1 MEEALLQA
9 RALIESTVSLHR
21 RRTGGPAPVSRT
33 DADAIGEALEHL
45 VAGARRSVSLALT
58 ATGEFA
64 AVAGQVLARPA
75 ARQSEGD
82 PARPGTAPSPQDGGA
97 VVRVL
102 CVGPAAESAVD
113 LAAKLHGPRVEV
125 RVSETDLR
133 EVLIV
138 DGRGALVRSGA
149 GRGGGD
155 AVTVNDPAVVRALDL
170 LFAGAWSRARPLVH
184 HLGLSPRL
192 GTDQVRRVLEMLREG
207 HTDETAAQE
216 LNVSLRTYRR
226 HVAEIMRE
234 LGANS
239 RFQAGAR
246 AVELGL
252 LSGHG

>member
-1 MEEALLQA
+1 MHAEHVEETLLRA

-33 DADAIGEALEHL
+33 DAEAVGQAMEQL
-45 VAGARRSVSLALT
+45 VAGARRSVSLALV
-58 ATGEFA
+58 ADGKFA
-64 AVAGQVLARPA
+64 VEARRTLARLPEE
-75 ARQSEGD
+75 EG
-82 PARPGTAPSPQDGGA
+82 PGRPGP

-102 CVGPAAESAVD
+102 CVGPAAEGAVD
-113 LAAKLHGPRVEV
+113 LLADLHLPQIEV
-125 RVSETDLR
+125 RVAETDLR

-149 GRGGGD
+149 GPVGRD

-170 LFAGAWSRARPLVH
+170 FFAGAWSRARPLAR
-184 HLGLSPRL
+184 HLCLSPRL
-192 GTDQVRRVLEMLREG
+192 DSDQTRRVLEMLREG
-207 HTDETAAQE
+207 HTDEVAAQE
-216 LNVSLRTYRR
+216 LHVSLRTYRR

-239 RFQAGAR
+239 RFQAGFR

-252 LSGHG
+252 LPSQG

>member
-1 MEEALLQA
+1 MHAEHVEEALLQA

-21 RRTGGPAPVSRT
+21 RRADGPAPVSRT
-33 DADAIGEALEHL
+33 DAEAFSETVEQLI
-45 VAGARRSVSLALT
+45 AGARRSVSLALVSN
-58 ATGEFA
+58 GKFA
-64 AVAGQVLARPA
+64 VEARRVLSRPPRA
-75 ARQSEGD
+75 EHAQ
-82 PARPGTAPSPQDGGA
+82 GGP

-102 CVGPAAESAVD
+102 CVGAATEGAVD
-113 LAAKLHGPRVEV
+113 LLANLRMPQVEV

-149 GRGGGD
+149 AGRGGRD

-184 HLGLSPRL
+184 HVTLSPRL
-192 GTDQVRRVLEMLREG
+192 DTAQTRRVLEMLREG
-207 HTDETAAQE
+207 HTDEVAAQE

-239 RFQAGAR
+239 RFQAGFR

-252 LSGHG
+252 LASQG